1 MTNDDMMRGGGSKDE
16 KRNLAQAFD
25 DDFFGWGGEERGG
38 TNQKNHPVCLV
49 LCTKGKNINTQSGPR
64 LQRAFNYSQ
73 EPNLRCFVAGPV
85 LSRVTLTR
93 GGGSQKVTNDD
104 EGEGGVTIPP
114 KIDDVIYEQPLKR
127 AFFSTN

>member
-1 MTNDDMMRGGGSKDE
+1 MTSSLEGEGGVGQKMTNDDMMRGGGQKMKKETLLKLSMMIF
-16 KRNLAQAFD
+16 L
-25 DDFFGWGGEERGG
+25 GGGGGEQRGG

-93 GGGSQKVTNDD
+93 GGVAK
-104 EGEGGVTIPP
+104 
-114 KIDDVIYEQPLKR
+114 K
-127 AFFSTN
+127 

>member
-1 MTNDDMMRGGGSKDE
+1 MKKETLLKLSMMIFLGGG
-16 KRNLAQAFD
+16 
-25 DDFFGWGGEERGG
+25 GTERGY
-38 TNQKNHPVCLV
+38 QPKNHPVCLV

-93 GGGSQKVTNDD
+93 GGGLAK
-104 EGEGGVTIPP
+104 
-114 KIDDVIYEQPLKR
+114 K
-127 AFFSTN
+127 